1 MRFELMDA
9 ERLAN
14 RFRDESATFNQSTG
28 KLNLSFINV
37 ADSNG
42 QIFTYSVELQQV
54 PRQSNLTFELKQ
66 FERIK

>member
-14 RFRDESATFNQSTG
+14 RFRDDGATFDQSTG
-28 KLNLSFINV
+28 KLNLSFINI

-42 QIFTYSVELQQV
+42 QISTYSVELQQV
-54 PRQSNLTFELKQ
+54 PGQSNLTFELKQ
-66 FERIK
+66 FERMK